1 MNTQKPVKANLYT
14 VIGGVLF
21 SIILIVVGIVIIVWA
36 GKMRKEPDITP
47 EVKITQIPA
56 PTSTPR
62 IVLPTEMI
70 VETSTPAV
78 ILPPDVIGIGAYVQ
92 VTGTE
97 GSGLRMRSDPGTN
110 SEERFVAM
118 DSEAFL
124 VIGGPVEQDG
134 YNWWQLEAPYDK
146 TRTGWSADAYL
157 TRLESETTNP

>member
-110 SEERFVAM
+110 SEVRFVAM
-118 DSEAFL
+118 DLRLSWLL
-124 VIGGPVEQDG
+124 VVLWNRMAITGG
-134 YNWWQLEAPYDK
+134 NWK
-146 TRTGWSADAYL
+146 RHMI
-157 TRLESETTNP
+157 RLEQGGLRMLI